1 MMDAARQILTVAA
14 CRVVIVRADRAANNM
29 DGDTDTLVRYAFIL
43 LAASAAAGI
52 VAIAMGYVPGWREP
66 LMSGG
71 IAALMLAERRIRLLS
86 TPTDRSAIQ

>member
-1 MMDAARQILTVAA
+1 MMDSALQILTAVA
-14 CRVVIVRADRAANNM
+14 CLIVIVRADRAANNM
-29 DGDTDTLVRYAFIL
+29 DNHTDTLVRYAFIL

-52 VAIAMGYVPGWREP
+52 VAIGLGYVPGWREP